1 MIGKVDKNIVMEK
14 ALEATIAS
22 RFGVLPNFFRLA
34 SIDPTITANLWGFAQ
49 FAYLDNPMP
58 SLFKER
64 LFVYLSR
71 FCAVRYCIARHI
83 GFLVGLGRPAGDST
97 CLPQTVKDVLPLLR
111 RTLSRGEDLSPF
123 VKVCAEAF
131 SNGGVFPDPDSAEEQ
146 GVFACA
152 THVFL
157 QTPDAMRAHDALARR
172 LEPRDLEWLN
182 LFLAFVRTA
191 HFWTKVH
198 SELQFETDITTLLE
212 THEALADCVLND
224 PLAVDDAPKTHVVDE
239 VTSLQEM
246 RKLQASLAAIIES
259 SDDAI
264 ISKDLNGVIQSWNGG
279 AERLFGYAANEV
291 IGKPITIIIPAD
303 RLKEEPEILSRL
315 QRGER
320 MEHFETIRKSKSG
333 SLLNISLTVSPVR
346 DATGRVIGA
355 SKVARDITE
364 RKRQEKALDA
374 ANSVIMRSNAD
385 LQQFAYSASH
395 DLQEPLRMVA
405 TYSELLKE
413 EFGGKLGETGEVY
426 LAHALRGVA
435 RMERLLSDLRAYVH
449 VSASGQEPTEDIDS
463 GAALDKALTNLE
475 VVIRE
480 NKGSITRTSLPAVRI
495 HQFELEL
502 LFQNLIGNAIRY
514 RRNDPPQI
522 HVMARREGT
531 KWLFAVQDNGIGI
544 EPEYQ
549 EQVFRMFKRLHN
561 SADYPGS
568 GMGLA
573 ICQRIVERSGGTI
586 WVESDPGQGSTF
598 FFTIPVCEQVARS
611 NAAS

>member
-1 MIGKVDKNIVMEK
+1 MET

-22 RFGVLPNFFRLA
+22 RFGVLPSFFRLA
-34 SIDPTITANLWGFAQ
+34 SADPTVAANLWGFAQ

-71 FCAVRYCIARHI
+71 FCAVRYCIARHV

-111 RTLSRGEDLSPF
+111 RSLPRGEELSPF
-123 VKVCAEAF
+123 VKACAESL

-146 GVFACA
+146 AVFACA

-157 QTPDAMRAHDALARR
+157 QTPDAMRAQDALAHR
-172 LEPRDLEWLN
+172 LQPRELECLN
-182 LFLAFVRTA
+182 LFLAFVRMA

-198 SELQFETDITTLLE
+198 PELKFETDITTLLE
-212 THEALADCVLND
+212 TDEALADCILDD
-224 PLAVDDAPKTHVVDE
+224 PLAVDDTPRSHVVDE
-239 VTSLQEM
+239 LTSFQEM
-246 RKLQASLAAIIES
+246 RKVQANLAAIVES

-264 ISKDLNGVIQSWNGG
+264 ISKDLSGVIQSWNGG
-279 AERLFGYAANEV
+279 AQRLFGYAAEEV
-291 IGKPITIIIPAD
+291 IGKPITIIIPAE
-303 RLKEEPEILSRL
+303 RLQEEPEILSRL

-320 MEHFETIRKSKSG
+320 VDHFETIRKSKSG
-333 SLLNISLTVSPVR
+333 SLLNISLTVSPVK

-364 RKRQEKALDA
+364 RKRQEQELRA
-374 ANSVIMRSNAD
+374 ANAAVMRSNAD

-413 EFGGKLGETGEVY
+413 EFGGKLGETGEAY
-426 LAHALRGVA
+426 LAHTVRGVE

-463 GAALDKALTNLE
+463 GAAVDRALTTLE
-475 VVIRE
+475 AAIRE
-480 NKGSITRTSLPAVRI
+480 NEASITRTSLPAVRI
-495 HQFELEL
+495 YQFELEL
-502 LFQNLIGNAIRY
+502 LFQNLIGNAILY
-514 RRNDPPQI
+514 RRSDPPQI
-522 HVMARREGT
+522 DIMARREGT
-531 KWLFAVQDNGIGI
+531 NWLYSVRDNGIGI

-549 EQVFRMFKRLHN
+549 EQVFGMFKRLHN
-561 SADYPGS
+561 SGEYPGS

-573 ICQRIVERSGGTI
+573 ICQRIVERAGGKI
-586 WVESDPGQGSTF
+586 WVESDPGRGSTF
-598 FFTIPVCEQVARS
+598 FFTIPVCEQARS
-611 NAAS
+611 NSAS